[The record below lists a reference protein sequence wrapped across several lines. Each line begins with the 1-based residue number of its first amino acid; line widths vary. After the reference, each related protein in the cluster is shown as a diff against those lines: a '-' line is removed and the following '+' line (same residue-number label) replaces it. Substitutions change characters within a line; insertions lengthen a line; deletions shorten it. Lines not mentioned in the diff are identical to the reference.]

1 MLELGVI
8 ISYRVKNRNGWS
20 GGIEAIER
28 MVYKSGLTPNSF
40 GSKTCR
46 TTQIITMIPDAI
58 KRNEYGVMDRPIAE
72 ISMKV
77 FMDNSMVISPKKNTV
92 NGTRIL
98 NSFSRLL
105 S

>member
-1 MLELGVI
+1 
-8 ISYRVKNRNGWS
+8 
-20 GGIEAIER
+20 
-28 MVYKSGLTPNSF
+28 MVYKSGLTPNSC

-46 TTQIITMIPDAI
+46 TMEIITTIPDVR

-72 ISMKV
+72 ISRKV

-92 NGTRIL
+92 IGTRIL